1 MKLLDY
7 IFAAR
12 PMLLLPVWSI
22 FLVAL
27 HYHHQL
33 AEKTFSW
40 PDLLILFCLT
50 ILTAGAYYI
59 NQVFDIESD
68 KINSKLGFLQKRL
81 VSAGTLMA
89 MYIIFSVVALS
100 AAVFISTTLLII
112 FLQLLLLSF
121 VYSAPPLR
129 LKDRAVSGLFANAY
143 SFGFL
148 IPISVMPLITQHN
161 AGLMGWDNPFYFFLS
176 VMGVHIL
183 TTIPDKAGD
192 SATGKKT
199 IGLILPLRAALL
211 AALMSFGGAALVAH
225 YSNFLPLMIIA
236 VISATL
242 ALTALVSTNLQIIL
256 AAAKIPIL
264 LLTLLAGYFY
274 PIYFLFVV
282 ALLFLTRAYYKKRFN
297 VVYPGLT

>member
-27 HYHHQL
+27 HYHHEL

-40 PDLLILFCLT
+40 PDLLILSCLT

-68 KINSKLGFLQKRL
+68 KLNSKLGFLQKRL
-81 VSAGTLMA
+81 VSAGMLMA
-89 MYIIFSVVALS
+89 MYIIFSVLALS
-100 AAVFISTTLLII
+100 AAVFISTTLFII

-121 VYSAPPLR
+121 VYSAPPFR

-148 IPISVMPLITQHN
+148 IPISVMPLITQHS

-183 TTIPDKAGD
+183 TTIPDIKGDKA
-192 SATGKKT
+192 AGKKT
-199 IGLILPLRAALL
+199 IGLILPLRVALL
-211 AALMSFGGAALVAH
+211 SAFMSFGGAALVAH

>member
-27 HYHHQL
+27 HYHHEL

-40 PDLLILFCLT
+40 SDLLILSCLT

-68 KINSKLGFLQKRL
+68 KLNSKLGFLQKRL
-81 VSAGTLMA
+81 VSAGMLMA
-89 MYIIFSVVALS
+89 MYIIFSVLALS
-100 AAVFISTTLLII
+100 AAVFISTTLFII

-121 VYSAPPLR
+121 VYSAPPFR

-148 IPISVMPLITQHN
+148 IPISVMPLITQHS

-183 TTIPDKAGD
+183 TTIPDIKGDKA
-192 SATGKKT
+192 AGKKT
-199 IGLILPLRAALL
+199 IGLILPLRVALL
-211 AALMSFGGAALVAH
+211 SAFMSFGGAALVAH

-242 ALTALVSTNLQIIL
+242 ALTALVSTNFQIIL

>member
-1 MKLLDY
+1 MKILDY

-27 HYHHQL
+27 HYHHEL

-40 PDLLILFCLT
+40 LDLLILSCLT
-50 ILTAGAYYI
+50 ILTVAAYYI

-81 VSAGTLMA
+81 VSAGILMA
-89 MYIIFSVVALS
+89 MYIIFSVLALS
-100 AAVFISTTLLII
+100 VAVFISTALFII

-121 VYSAPPLR
+121 VYSAPPFR
-129 LKDRAVSGLFANAY
+129 LKDRPISGLFANAY

-148 IPISVMPLITQHN
+148 IPMSVMPLITLHN
-161 AGLMGWDNPFYFFLS
+161 AGLMGWDNPLYFFLS

-183 TTIPDKAGD
+183 TTIPDIKGD
-192 SATGKKT
+192 QAAAKKT
-199 IGLILPLRAALL
+199 IGLILPLRVALL
-211 AALMSFGGAALVAH
+211 AALISFGGAALVAQ

-242 ALTALVSTNLQIIL
+242 ALIALVTANLHIIL

-282 ALLFLTRAYYKKRFN
+282 ALLFLTRAYYKRRFN
-297 VVYPGLT
+297 VVYPGLS

>member
-27 HYHHQL
+27 HYHHEL

-40 PDLLILFCLT
+40 SDLLILSCLT

-68 KINSKLGFLQKRL
+68 KLNSKLGFLQKRL
-81 VSAGTLMA
+81 VSAGMLMA
-89 MYIIFSVVALS
+89 MYIIFSVLALS
-100 AAVFISTTLLII
+100 AAVFISTTLFII

-121 VYSAPPLR
+121 VYSAPPFR

-148 IPISVMPLITQHN
+148 IPISVMPLITQHS

-176 VMGVHIL
+176 VIGVHIL
-183 TTIPDKAGD
+183 TTIPDIKGDKA
-192 SATGKKT
+192 AGKKT
-199 IGLILPLRAALL
+199 IGLILPLRVALL
-211 AALMSFGGAALVAH
+211 SAFMSFGGAALVAH

-274 PIYFLFVV
+274 PIYFLFIV

>member
-27 HYHHQL
+27 HYHHEL

-40 PDLLILFCLT
+40 SDLLILSCLT

-68 KINSKLGFLQKRL
+68 KLNSKLGFLQKRL
-81 VSAGTLMA
+81 VSAGMLMA
-89 MYIIFSVVALS
+89 MYIIFSVLALS
-100 AAVFISTTLLII
+100 AAVFISTTLFII

-121 VYSAPPLR
+121 VYSAPPFR

-148 IPISVMPLITQHN
+148 IPISVMPLITQHS

-176 VMGVHIL
+176 VIGVHIL
-183 TTIPDKAGD
+183 TTIPDIKGDKA
-192 SATGKKT
+192 AGKKT
-199 IGLILPLRAALL
+199 IGLILPLRVALL
-211 AALMSFGGAALVAH
+211 SAFMSFGGAALVAH

-242 ALTALVSTNLQIIL
+242 ALTALVSTNFQIIL

>member
-27 HYHHQL
+27 HYHHEL

-40 PDLLILFCLT
+40 PDLLILSCLT

-68 KINSKLGFLQKRL
+68 KLNSKLGFLQKRL
-81 VSAGTLMA
+81 VSAGILMA
-89 MYIIFSVVALS
+89 MYIIFSVLALS
-100 AAVFISTTLLII
+100 AAVFISTTLFII

-121 VYSAPPLR
+121 VYSAPPFR

-148 IPISVMPLITQHN
+148 IPISVMPLITQHS

-183 TTIPDKAGD
+183 TTIPDIKGDKA
-192 SATGKKT
+192 AGKKT
-199 IGLILPLRAALL
+199 IGLILPLRVALL
-211 AALMSFGGAALVAH
+211 SAFMSFGGAALVAH